1 MVIPKLIQDVFQ
13 SRTEVFRKEVIIP
26 HRMKLDLSLDTDV
39 FAKGEDVFAKGEEL
53 KDTLL
58 MLAEAS
64 LLLLM
69 LQRQLFSTRSSSIMS
84 PCTSQCHKSADSRSN
99 ELLFSGESKRKVG
112 KIKLKLS

>member
-1 MVIPKLIQDVFQ
+1 MGWLGIPKLIQNVFQ
-13 SRTEVFRKEVIIP
+13 SKTDVFKKEVIIP
-26 HRMKLDLSLDTDV
+26 HRMKLDLSLDT
-39 FAKGEDVFAKGEEL
+39 DVFAKGEEL

-69 LQRQLFSTRSSSIMS
+69 LQRQLFSTRCSSVLSTG
-84 PCTSQCHKSADSRSN
+84 TSQSHKSADSRSN
-99 ELLFSGESKRKVG
+99 ELLFSGESERKVG

>member
-1 MVIPKLIQDVFQ
+1 MGWLGIPKLIQDVFQ

-39 FAKGEDVFAKGEEL
+39 FARGEEL

-69 LQRQLFSTRSSSIMS
+69 LQRQLFSTRCSSVLS
-84 PCTSQCHKSADSRSN
+84 PGTSQSHKSADSRSN
-99 ELLFSGESKRKVG
+99 ELLFSGESERKVG